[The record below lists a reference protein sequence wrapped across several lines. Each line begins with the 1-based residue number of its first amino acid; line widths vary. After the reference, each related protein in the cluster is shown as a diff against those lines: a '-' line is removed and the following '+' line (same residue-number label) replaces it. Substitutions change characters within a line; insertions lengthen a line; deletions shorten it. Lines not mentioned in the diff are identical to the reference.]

1 MGEKIH
7 SHYDN
12 LKVSRDAPPE
22 VIRAAYKT
30 LSQKHHPDRRPDDPD
45 AVNVMKIING
55 SYEVLSDPVKRR
67 AHDEWLARKERE
79 AATHAIP
86 AAPPPF
92 LDLADESY
100 ASPQAPIRPRPAPHA
115 RGARSRP
122 GPGQKPR
129 STWTWTTKHSHRTR
143 RFRFPVGP
151 RLWIPLALLG
161 IVGVKALV
169 LDEAPT
175 LDVRPTQ
182 YDPSRG
188 ATAALPAPA
197 ASNEDRKHAGT
208 DAATHAAVS
217 PASIEAAALAAAAA
231 AATPAVPPARPI
243 APNGTA
249 WPTEAGYIEGEAI
262 RQNSGHWQVTVDNA
276 RNDFGVFAKLTW
288 VDSIAHVPVRQF
300 YIPAGA
306 SFTLSDITPGN
317 YDIRYQDVMTGSLFK
332 SETFNLP
339 EQGAAS
345 EAEAAGPRITL
356 YPAADGTARPVPIA
370 EADF

>member
-55 SYEVLSDPVKRR
+55 SYEVLSDPAKRR

-86 AAPPPF
+86 AAPAPF
-92 LDLADESY
+92 LDLAGESY
-100 ASPQAPIRPRPAPHA
+100 MSPRAPIRPQPAPRG
-115 RGARSRP
+115 RGARSHSKPKSTSTSKQSRP
-122 GPGQKPR
+122 A
-129 STWTWTTKHSHRTR
+129 R
-143 RFRFPVGP
+143 RFRHLWGP

-161 IVGVKALV
+161 IVGVKALI
-169 LDEAPT
+169 LDEPPT
-175 LDVRPTQ
+175 LDVRATQ
-182 YDPSRG
+182 YAAKRS
-188 ATAALPAPA
+188 ATSAVPAAE

-208 DAATHAAVS
+208 DGAAHAAVS
-217 PASIEAAALAAAAA
+217 PANIDAAALKASAAAG
-231 AATPAVPPARPI
+231 TSAVAPARPL
-243 APNGTA
+243 APNGTP
-249 WPTEAGYIEGEAI
+249 WPTEAGYIAGEAI

-332 SETFNLP
+332 SESFNFP

-345 EAEAAGPRITL
+345 EVEAGDLRITL
-356 YPAADGTARPVPIA
+356 YPATDGAVRPVPIA